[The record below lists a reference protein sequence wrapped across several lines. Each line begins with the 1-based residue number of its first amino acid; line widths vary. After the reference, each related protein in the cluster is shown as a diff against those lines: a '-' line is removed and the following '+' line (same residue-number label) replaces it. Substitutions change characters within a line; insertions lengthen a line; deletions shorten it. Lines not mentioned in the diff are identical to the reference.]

1 MPNVAQDDRKYVVP
15 VLETAMRALEEV
27 AEAGSLGLSEVVA
40 RTGAPKATAFRVLTT
55 LRHLGYLGRD
65 SRRRYFATSRLA
77 SLASED
83 SVSAAVRQLCLPYMV
98 RLRDEV
104 GESVN
109 LGRLQHEL
117 VRYVEVV
124 PSEFALRLQETP
136 GATVSLHAT
145 ALGKAILAF
154 SPPELTEALL
164 RGRDLSRFTPS
175 TVTDA
180 DGILEQ
186 LREVRR
192 LGFARDAGE
201 SSSLAA
207 CVGAPILGRRRER
220 RGRDE
225 RFRARIS
232 IRSLCAVKGGWGAAT
247 GNAGDLDDPDRVQ
260 QRPRHRYGFR
270 GRSKRPLAPR
280 PLARC
285 RGNPP

>member
-1 MPNVAQDDRKYVVP
+1 MPNVADSDRKYVVP
-15 VLETAMRALEEV
+15 VLETAMRALEEI

-77 SLASED
+77 SLDSED

-201 SSSLAA
+201 SSPLAA
-207 CVGAPILGRRRER
+207 CVGAPILDAGGSAVAAMSVSGPVSRFDPAAQSRAVGALLQATQEISTTLIECSNGR
-220 RGRDE
+220 GTGTASGDAPN
-225 RFRARIS
+225 ARS
-232 IRSLCAVKGGWGAAT
+232 RLG
-247 GNAGDLDDPDRVQ
+247 P
-260 QRPRHRYGFR
+260 
-270 GRSKRPLAPR
+270 
-280 PLARC
+280 
-285 RGNPP
+285 